1 VLTTTGT
8 GWPHQLACAIR
19 RVDPVPLAAGIGRQP
34 ANVFPVE
41 RTPPAPCARPS
52 DEILAAAAAP
62 GMAGDGAIARE
73 PVVVGRDVWKVYGRD
88 ETAVSAL
95 QGVSLEIYRGEML
108 AVMGPSGCGK
118 TTFLNCFSG
127 LDEITRGQITLEGVD
142 LAGMDDRTKSEYR
155 ARRVG
160 FVFQS
165 YNLLPVLSAAENV
178 EMPLLIAGVRG
189 REARERARTMLTE
202 LGLGD
207 RLDRRPSELSGGQ
220 QQRVSLARALVGRP
234 AIVWADEPTGNLDE
248 EGSHQV
254 TTLLRQ
260 LNRTYQQT
268 IVVVTHD
275 DAVAGACDR
284 TLRMRDGQFVS

>member
-1 VLTTTGT
+1 M
-8 GWPHQLACAIR
+8 A
-19 RVDPVPLAAGIGRQP
+19 DPVVIGK
-34 ANVFPVE
+34 
-41 RTPPAPCARPS
+41 
-52 DEILAAAAAP
+52 
-62 GMAGDGAIARE
+62 
-73 PVVVGRDVWKVYGRD
+73 DVWKIYGSGD
-88 ETAVSAL
+88 TEVTAL
-95 QGVSLEIYRGEML
+95 REINVEIARGEML
-108 AVMGPSGCGK
+108 AIMGPSGCGK

-127 LDEITRGQITLEGVD
+127 LDEVNRGQIMLEGVD
-142 LAGMDDRTKSEYR
+142 LHSMDDRSKSEYR

-160 FVFQS
+160 FVFQA
-165 YNLLPVLSAAENV
+165 YNLLPVLSATENV
-178 EMPLLIAGVRG
+178 EMPLLIAGVAG

-248 EGSHQV
+248 GDSRQV
-254 TTLLRQ
+254 TTLLRH
-260 LNRTYQQT
+260 LNKTYQQT

-275 DAVAGACDR
+275 ATVASACDR